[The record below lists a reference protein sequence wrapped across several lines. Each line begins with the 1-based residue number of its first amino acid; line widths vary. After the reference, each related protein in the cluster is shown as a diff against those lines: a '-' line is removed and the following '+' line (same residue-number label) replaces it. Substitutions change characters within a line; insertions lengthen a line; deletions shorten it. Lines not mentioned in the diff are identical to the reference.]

1 MIGNIVSGIQ
11 SRIQDVASAVTGV
24 ADKIRSFL
32 HFSVPDE
39 GPLADMESWMPDF
52 MQWLANDINANTS
65 LVTAAAE
72 NLSST
77 LSNAIT
83 NSMKGVEQ
91 AYSQS
96 WAAISQT
103 VKSGTSGKRS
113 DEVGVECH
121 HDQHKHILE

>member
-1 MIGNIVSGIQ
+1 
-11 SRIQDVASAVTGV
+11 
-24 ADKIRSFL
+24 
-32 HFSVPDE
+32 
-39 GPLADMESWMPDF
+39 MESWMPDF

-77 LSNAIT
+77 LSNAYYQFYERCGAGIQPELGCHQPDRE
-83 NSMKGVEQ
+83 KRHI
-91 AYSQS
+91 
-96 WAAISQT
+96 WC
-103 VKSGTSGKRS
+103 KRS